1 MMLDNRLLPLWIPT
15 RRCDGWFL
23 QGLTKTMRM
32 CTAFTEIQVLCRNVY
47 VTFLK
52 EIIQKGKDKKLCSV
66 YDGANLLM
74 LLWHER
80 GGEGE
85 PQG

>member
-1 MMLDNRLLPLWIPT
+1 
-15 RRCDGWFL
+15 
-23 QGLTKTMRM
+23 MRM

-74 LLWHER
+74 LLWHEIE
-80 GGEGE
+80 GGGRA
-85 PQG
+85 PGMSAISYR